1 MRVIADDLDSKPR
14 FSEIAGIEKF
24 EGEVVHPAYWKDET
38 TVKGK
43 RVALI
48 GYGCEADIAE
58 DLVPSTSS

>member
-1 MRVIADDLDSKPR
+1 MRVIADDFDSKPR

-24 EGEVVHPAYWKDET
+24 EGEVVHPAYWKDDT

-48 GYGCEADIAE
+48 GYGCKR
-58 DLVPSTSS
+58 SCW

>member
-24 EGEVVHPAYWKDET
+24 EGEVVHPAYWKDDT

-48 GYGCEADIAE
+48 GYGCKR
-58 DLVPSTSS
+58 SCW